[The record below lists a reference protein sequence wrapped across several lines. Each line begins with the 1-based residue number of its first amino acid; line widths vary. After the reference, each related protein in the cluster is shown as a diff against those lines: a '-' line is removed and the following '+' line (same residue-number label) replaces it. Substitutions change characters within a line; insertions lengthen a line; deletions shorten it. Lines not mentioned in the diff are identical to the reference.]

1 MKTLE
6 QIIRYVSHCKF
17 NDQDWQ
23 KVLDFC
29 RVKHS
34 GGNLHRALSPI
45 SDSTFDEFMEWIDHG
60 FGSGDIVRYGHTSGI
75 VGSSTPSRTYLAA
88 YLDFDGKL
96 IVKELDVFPSK
107 LVRLAG
113 DARNPF
119 EKAMFDNGLNFSPR
133 LGKMVEMYRPKK
145 FSYATMYDK
154 NSGQSLVGMYLES
167 DNNGNYHFSA
177 AIISGKL
184 YFDYYTPIN
193 CTPLNP
199 SSQKEIKLLHQIAA
213 KNGYILNGR
222 TCQFVK
228 SIKRGEKN
236 SYWYINDRFEVVA
249 DKDNGSKKH
258 NDRYDVGNYFIDYT
272 EALLFAKSIIEKRKG
287 GN

>member
-6 QIIRYVSHCKF
+6 QIIRYTSHCSF
-17 NDQDWQ
+17 QDDDWQ
-23 KVLDFC
+23 KVLNFC
-29 RVKHS
+29 RERYS
-34 GGNLHRALSPI
+34 GGKLHRALSPI
-45 SDSTFDEFMEWIDHG
+45 SESTFEEFLKWIDNG

-75 VGSSTPSRTYLAA
+75 VGSSTPDRTYLAA

-96 IVKELDVFPSK
+96 IAKELDVFPGK
-107 LVRLAG
+107 LIRLIG
-113 DARNPF
+113 DTGSHF
-119 EKAMFDNGLNFSPR
+119 EKAMFENKLDFSPR
-133 LGKMVEMYRPKK
+133 VGRMVKMYIPKK

-154 NSGQSLVGMYLES
+154 KTCQSLVGMYLES
-167 DNNGNYHFSA
+167 DDKGNYHFSA
-177 AIISGKL
+177 IISSGKL
-184 YFDYYTPIN
+184 FFDHYVPSN
-193 CTPLNP
+193 CTPLKP

-287 GN
+287 GD